1 VMALLHGPGHH
12 IRQTPE
18 EETNAAGKAR
28 IKKFYKKSL
37 IDSGILP
44 FRHSWRNTVLL
55 VGSRGA
61 LPEDGESFA

>member
-1 VMALLHGPGHH
+1 MDPDTILGKL
-12 IRQTPE
+12 RKRK
-18 EETNAAGKAR
+18 TNAAGKAR

-44 FRHSWRNTVLL
+44 FRHSLRNTVLF

-61 LPEDGESFA
+61 LPEEAESFA